1 MRLYKGLA
9 APYFLIVV
17 FDFCTRM
24 FRWTVASVSRRSQA
38 RNYGYVHRPKPR
50 IPHLLGPSS
59 VWRKCNLVIPTVATL
74 DPLIKYQ
81 WLTKSS
87 VIRGLPSRITS
98 CEIDENSLKDVEQ
111 RASQT
116 LAFQTRLDFDDKEIA
131 SGLLQNMLL
140 PLWKHA
146 DVYEHL
152 LNSSLAYQ
160 SKIECYWRRNG
171 INYITVRKPAYVFH
185 TGKALELFV
194 DPSFS
199 GNDTLPPVQYTP
211 RSMNM
216 FEHPFNQITVF
227 SGFNRHSHFPFGHT
241 ILYVDSRSLSEDQL
255 AAHALVT
262 LFSQAAAQTVQ
273 DGHKLD
279 EDLYYPLANQGI
291 FTNGQLFAYFC
302 YQLNTLD
309 LREDTGH
316 WNVFYIGPTM
326 KLFES
331 VIPGEGLKEFNSDCA
346 RLFMQFILQKTTRE
360 PPEFDG
366 FQLAEQA
373 RRKKVAARVES
384 TEKYQKE
391 RKEFWR
397 SKHVERTQKNE

>member
-1 MRLYKGLA
+1 
-9 APYFLIVV
+9 
-17 FDFCTRM
+17 M
-24 FRWTVASVSRRSQA
+24 FRWTIASVPRRSRA
-38 RNYGYVHRPKPR
+38 RSYGYVHRPKPR
-50 IPHLLGPSS
+50 IPHLLGPCS

-74 DPLIKYQ
+74 DPLTKYQ

-87 VIRGLPSRITS
+87 VIQGLPSRITA
-98 CEIDENSLKDVEQ
+98 CEIDEGSLKNVEE
-111 RASQT
+111 RVSQT
-116 LAFQTRLDFDDKEIA
+116 LAFQTRLAFEDKEIA
-131 SGLLQNMLL
+131 GGLLQNMLL
-140 PLWKHA
+140 PIWKYA

-171 INYITVRKPAYVFH
+171 VNYITVRKPAYVFH
-185 TGKALELFV
+185 TSKALELFTE
-194 DPSFS
+194 PSFS
-199 GNDTLPPVQYTP
+199 GNNSLPPVQYTP

-227 SGFNRHSHFPFGHT
+227 SGFSRHSHFPFGHT
-241 ILYVDSRSLSEDQL
+241 ILYVDGRSLSEDQL

-279 EDLYYPLANQGI
+279 EDLHYPVANQGI
-291 FTNGQLFAYFC
+291 FTNGQLFAFFC

-309 LREDTGH
+309 LRDDSGC
-316 WNVFYIGPTM
+316 WNVFYIGPTL

-331 VIPGEGLKEFNSDCA
+331 VIPGEGLTQFNSECVE
-346 RLFMQFILQKTTRE
+346 LFMQFILQKTTRE

-366 FQLAEQA
+366 FQLVEQA
-373 RRKKVAARVES
+373 RQKKVAARVEVV
-384 TEKYQKE
+384 EKYQKE
-391 RKEFWR
+391 RKEYWKR
-397 SKHVERTQKNE
+397 RRLEQRTQNE

>member
-1 MRLYKGLA
+1 
-9 APYFLIVV
+9 
-17 FDFCTRM
+17 M
-24 FRWTVASVSRRSQA
+24 FRWVIASVPRRSWA

-50 IPHLLGPSS
+50 VPHLLGPSS

-74 DPLIKYQ
+74 DPLTKYQ

-87 VIRGLPSRITS
+87 VIRGLPPRITACKINES
-98 CEIDENSLKDVEQ
+98 DLEDMKERV
-111 RASQT
+111 SQT

-131 SGLLQNMLL
+131 AGLLQNMLL
-140 PLWKHA
+140 SLWKHA
-146 DVYEHL
+146 GDYEHL

-171 INYITVRKPAYVFH
+171 INYITVRKPAYIFH
-185 TGKALELFV
+185 TRKALELFIE
-194 DPSFS
+194 PSFS
-199 GNDTLPPVQYTP
+199 GNGSLPPVQYTP
-211 RSMNM
+211 HSMNM

-227 SGFNRHSHFPFGHT
+227 GGFSRHSNFPYGHT

-255 AAHALVT
+255 AAHALVS
-262 LFSQAAAQTVQ
+262 LFSQAAAQTLQ
-273 DGHKLD
+273 DSHKLD

-309 LREDTGH
+309 LREDGGR
-316 WNVFYIGPTM
+316 WNVFYIGPTL

-331 VIPGEGLKEFNSDCA
+331 VIPSEGLSQFNPECG

-366 FQLAEQA
+366 FQLVEQK
-373 RRKKVAARVES
+373 RRKKVAAKVES
-384 TEKYQKE
+384 MEKYQKE
-391 RKEFWR
+391 RKEYWER
-397 SKHVERTQKNE
+397 KKLEQRTQK

>member
-1 MRLYKGLA
+1 
-9 APYFLIVV
+9 
-17 FDFCTRM
+17 M
-24 FRWTVASVSRRSQA
+24 FRWTISRVSRSQA

-50 IPHLLGPSS
+50 VPHLLGPSS

-74 DPLIKYQ
+74 DPLLKYQ

-87 VIRGLPSRITS
+87 VIQGLPSRITT
-98 CEIDENSLKDVEQ
+98 CEVDEKSLKDIEDRV
-111 RASQT
+111 SQT
-116 LAFQTRLDFDDKEIA
+116 LAFQTRLEFDDKEIA
-131 SGLLQNMLL
+131 AGLLQNMLL
-140 PLWKHA
+140 TLWKHA
-146 DVYEHL
+146 DVYDHL

-160 SKIECYWRRNG
+160 SKIECYWRRSG
-171 INYITVRKPAYVFH
+171 VNYITVRKPAYIFH
-185 TGKALELFV
+185 TSKPLELFTE
-194 DPSFS
+194 PSFS
-199 GNDTLPPVQYTP
+199 GNDSLPPVQYTP

-227 SGFNRHSHFPFGHT
+227 GGFTRHSRFPFGHT
-241 ILYVDSRSLSEDQL
+241 VLYVDSRSLSEDQL

-262 LFSQAAAQTVQ
+262 LFSQATAQTTQ

-279 EDLYYPLANQGI
+279 EDLHYPLANQGI

-309 LREDTGH
+309 LKDSDGR
-316 WNVFYIGPTM
+316 WNVLYIGPTL

-331 VIPGEGLKEFNSDCA
+331 VIPGEGVRGFNPECA
-346 RLFMQFILQKTTRE
+346 KLFMQLILQKTTRE

-366 FQLAEQA
+366 FQLVEQE

-384 TEKYQKE
+384 TEKYVKE
-391 RKEFWR
+391 RKEYWLR
-397 SKHVERTQKNE
+397 KKTEHAQITQM

>member
-1 MRLYKGLA
+1 MIR
-9 APYFLIVV
+9 
-17 FDFCTRM
+17 R
-24 FRWTVASVSRRSQA
+24 TVIYSTLGRSQA

-50 IPHLLGPSS
+50 VPHLLGPCS
-59 VWRKCNLVIPTVATL
+59 VWRKCNLVMPTVATL

-87 VIRGLPSRITS
+87 VIQGLPSRITA
-98 CEIDENSLKDVEQ
+98 CKIDE
-111 RASQT
+111 T

-131 SGLLQNMLL
+131 AGLLQNMLL

-146 DVYEHL
+146 DVNEHL

-171 INYITVRKPAYVFH
+171 INYITIRRPAYVFH
-185 TGKALELFV
+185 TSKALELFT

-199 GNDTLPPVQYTP
+199 GNDSLPPVQYTP

-227 SGFNRHSHFPFGHT
+227 AGFSRHSHFPFGHT

-291 FTNGQLFAYFC
+291 FTNGRLFAYFC

-309 LREDTGH
+309 LRKDTGH
-316 WNVFYIGPTM
+316 WNVFYIGPTL

-331 VIPGEGLKEFNSDCA
+331 VIPGEGLTEFNSECA
-346 RLFMQFILQKTTRE
+346 RLFMQFILQKPTRE
-360 PPEFDG
+360 PPKLDG

-373 RRKKVAARVES
+373 RQKKVAARVES

-391 RKEFWR
+391 RKEYWQQR
-397 SKHVERTQKNE
+397 KGTEYVQRIQK

>member
-1 MRLYKGLA
+1 
-9 APYFLIVV
+9 
-17 FDFCTRM
+17 M
-24 FRWTVASVSRRSQA
+24 FRCTVTSVFRRSQA
-38 RNYGYVHRPKPR
+38 RNYGYVHRPKPSV
-50 IPHLLGPSS
+50 PHLLGPSS

-74 DPLIKYQ
+74 DPLTKYQ

-87 VIRGLPSRITS
+87 VIQGLPSRITS
-98 CEIDENSLKDVEQ
+98 CEIDNNSLKDVEG
-111 RASQT
+111 RISQA

-131 SGLLQNMLL
+131 GGLLQNMLL
-140 PLWKHA
+140 PVWKHA
-146 DVYEHL
+146 DAYEHL

-171 INYITVRKPAYVFH
+171 INYITVRQPAYVFH
-185 TGKALELFV
+185 TSKALELFT

-199 GNDTLPPVQYTP
+199 GNDSLPPVQYTP

-227 SGFNRHSHFPFGHT
+227 SGFTCHSHFPFGHT
-241 ILYVDSRSLSEDQL
+241 ILYVDSRSLSKEQL

-262 LFSQAAAQTVQ
+262 LFSQAAAQTIQ
-273 DGHKLD
+273 AGHKID

-302 YQLNTLD
+302 YQMNTLD
-309 LREDTGH
+309 LRTDTGR
-316 WNVFYIGPTM
+316 WNVFYIGPTL

-331 VIPGEGLKEFNSDCA
+331 VIPGEGLKEFNLDCA
-346 RLFMQFILQKTTRE
+346 RLFMQFMLQKTTRK
-360 PPEFDG
+360 PPQFDG

-373 RRKKVAARVES
+373 RRKRVAARVES
-384 TEKYQKE
+384 VENYQKE
-391 RKEFWR
+391 RKEYWR
-397 SKHVERTQKNE
+397 RKKVTVKTQNI